1 MFSTTAGKLARWLV
15 AGDLSA
21 LSTSLLLRLPAGGAT
36 VVAAQCIS
44 AWLVLLKITLLHIMV
59 LRWLRDPFLL
69 ALGRGL
75 AIFVLLS
82 VRPFRR
88 LRFGIVTPVVITL
101 GNLLQLLAGCLTL
114 GVFRAWTRRLR
125 ECFPRRFFHLAQG
138 CLTLAITVDRSLLG

>member
-44 AWLVLLKITLLHIMV
+44 AWLAGPLLKITLLHIAL

-75 AIFVLLS
+75 AIFALLS

-101 GNLLQLLAGCLTL
+101 GNLLQLDA
-114 GVFRAWTRRLR
+114 
-125 ECFPRRFFHLAQG
+125 
-138 CLTLAITVDRSLLG
+138 